1 MASSVGAGILNLLGY
16 KDPRQ
21 QLLQGGGLGGGGG
34 AHTPGGVAPAPGAP
48 TPAAPAQPMAY
59 TSPPELLSMYNEL
72 LGRQE
77 RENRINTGLGLIGT
91 SFAQPDNR
99 ESIMSAMTGGGSG
112 TPSETLDLIMS
123 LQEMQKADEA
133 AAIAAQDKDRQ
144 IGMLPGLAREY
155 GMSPET
161 VRLLYDNGQLDEFVS
176 EAGKPDVEIR
186 EDADGG
192 IVSIN
197 KKDGTVK
204 VLSNGYGPNADIQTY
219 EVDMRDREA
228 RGEPRISVQQWN
240 SEQANLKKP
249 VTNVNIDTKGM
260 SQADMKLVEALDA
273 GTVGAFTA
281 AQDGVKT
288 IETVQSARRQMDMG
302 GGVIVGDMTAPA
314 RLEGMKMF
322 AAAFPGMDSN
332 AITNTE
338 TFSSQMKSIVLPL
351 VKQLGTGN
359 SISNAD
365 REYVEKMVGSAQMS
379 EGALRRILDITER
392 GQRREIAKANARMEA
407 RVGAAGPDSPL
418 AKVFQPVAVPDLSA
432 EYIEST
438 LAPVDKGDLTLLI
451 NNQESMSYRSEFD
464 KAYGDGA
471 SRDIIEA
478 ATGIDPGPLT
488 AKRISSSKPDK

>member
-34 AHTPGGVAPAPGAP
+34 VYTPGGVAPAPGAP

-112 TPSETLDLIMS
+112 TPSETLNLIMS

-133 AAIAAQDKDRQ
+133 AALAAQDKERQLGMLPAIMAQFGLSEEAARLLFDNGQLDDLVQEASKDNGAKLIAAQDRERQ
-144 IGMLPGLAREY
+144 LGMLPSVAREY

-176 EAGKPDVEIR
+176 EASKPDVEIR

-249 VTNVNIDTKGM
+249 VTNVNVNTQGT

-288 IETVQSARRQMDMG
+288 IETVQSARRQMDMD
-302 GGVIVGDMTAPA
+302 GGVIVGDMTAPV

-332 AITNTE
+332 SITNTE

-432 EYIEST
+432 EYKIGR
-438 LAPVDKGDLTLLI
+438 AHV
-451 NNQESMSYRSEFD
+451 
-464 KAYGDGA
+464 
-471 SRDIIEA
+471 
-478 ATGIDPGPLT
+478 
-488 AKRISSSKPDK
+488 